1 MVLAFFVRKEID
13 MRKKKVMSIF
23 GTRPE
28 AIKMAPVVQ
37 ELEKNADQF
46 ESIVVVTAQH
56 REMLDQV
63 LDIFKITPDY
73 DLDIMKQNQTL
84 SEMTS
89 RVLMALDEILSQEK
103 PDIVLVHGDTTTSFV
118 ASLAAFYH
126 QIKIGHV
133 EAGLRTWDK
142 YAPYPEEMNRQMTD
156 CLADVYFAPTE
167 LSRENLLKSPINPE
181 KIFVTGNTVV
191 DAIQQTTLLG
201 FTHPVSQKLE
211 KDTKKILL
219 TMHRRENLGKP
230 MENVFFAVKEI
241 VEKNNDVEVIYPVHP
256 NPKVQEMAREILG
269 HLSQVHL
276 IEPLDV
282 VDFHNCMATVDFII
296 SDSGGV
302 QEEAPSV
309 GKKVLV
315 LRDKTERPEGLTTG
329 VLKLVGTQKEKV
341 YNEIDEL
348 LAEVGSNNNTQLK
361 NNPYG
366 QGDASQKIIEV
377 LNEIL

>member
-1 MVLAFFVRKEID
+1 

-201 FTHPVSQKLE
+201 FTHPVSQKLK

-230 MENVFFAVKEI
+230 MENVFFAVQEI

-256 NPKVQEMAREILG
+256 NPKVQEMARKILG

-315 LRDKTERPEGLTTG
+315 LRDKTERPEGLETG
-329 VLKLVGTQKEKV
+329 VLKLIGTQKEKV

-348 LAEVGSNNNTQLK
+348 LAEVGVTHDDKLK

-366 QGDASQKIIEV
+366 QGDASQKIIEI
-377 LNEIL
+377 LSEIL